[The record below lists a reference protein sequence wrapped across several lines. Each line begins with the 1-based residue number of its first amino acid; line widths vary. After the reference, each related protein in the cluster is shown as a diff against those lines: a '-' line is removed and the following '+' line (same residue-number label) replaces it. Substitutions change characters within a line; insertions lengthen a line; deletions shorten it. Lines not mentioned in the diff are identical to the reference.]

1 MSTATTFTG
10 NKEITDRVTSIAN
23 KKNVC
28 RKLKA
33 WKLEH
38 NSIKEADIRR
48 YITNPLNAFLMIK
61 RSTADIGLI
70 EKRFGEKSNEFM
82 HNIRRLQPEAVDIT
96 GAVDGLLRLQFFYKL
111 KTVDIA
117 NGIIDGV
124 LTRSPLS
131 IHDLFVIG
139 EEALKIDGTDYL
151 ALEYLSI
158 VWKQLKQGRDVDN
171 EINEE
176 ELLLILM
183 HEYLRVHNNREA
195 FEMIKELKRK
205 FPQTATMFSVTE
217 KMLINE
223 LKKFNASSQN
233 VLDPFSNY
241 FVHDG
246 KYTDAKD
253 RILNSQVCRGDEPKL
268 TSKLYCRYA
277 SNNAFSQLARFK
289 IEEANLEPYIL
300 LFIDVVSNDE
310 IEFLKAES
318 KRKQSPGTLRESSLL
333 STHRV
338 AQVSWHYKQEHKFF
352 RSLSRRIEVSEKLTI
367 FVSNNVRFSELKI
380 F

>member
-1 MSTATTFTG
+1 MVA
-10 NKEITDRVTSIAN
+10 
-23 KKNVC
+23 KNTLC

-38 NSIKEADIRR
+38 NSINETDIGR

-61 RSTADIGLI
+61 RCTADIRLI
-70 EKRFGEKSNEFM
+70 EKRFGKKSDEFLLS
-82 HNIRRLQPEAVDIT
+82 IRRLQPEALDLT

-124 LTRSPLS
+124 PTRSPLS

-139 EEALKIDGTDYL
+139 EEALKIDEADYL
-151 ALEYLSI
+151 ALEYLSM
-158 VWKQLKQGRDVDN
+158 VWKQLKQGLDVDN

-176 ELLLILM
+176 ELLVVLI
-183 HEYLRVHNNREA
+183 HTYTRVSGNREA
-195 FEMIKELKRK
+195 LEMIKELKEK

-217 KMLINE
+217 KMLINK
-223 LKKFNASSQN
+223 LKKLNASNQN
-233 VLDPFSNY
+233 VSDPFANN

-246 KYTDAKD
+246 KYTDSKD
-253 RILNSQVCRGDEPKL
+253 RILNSHVCRGDEPKS

-277 SNNAFSQLARFK
+277 STNAFSQLARFK

-310 IEFLKAES
+310 IEFLKAAS
-318 KRKQSPGTLRESSLL
+318 KRKQKPGTIRASNSNLL
-333 STHRV
+333 TSHRT
-338 AQVSWHYKQEHKFF
+338 AQVSWHYKHEHKFF
-352 RSLSRRIEVSEKLTI
+352 RTLSRRIEV
-367 FVSNNVRFSELKI
+367 KI
-380 F
+380 